1 MGKHVRRTQ
10 SQRDARNRKPGKTN
24 PIRIITKGSSKR
36 RRETDNSKE
45 RNPKKLAKARA
56 KEKGKGKAM
65 AKMIEKGRPRRIRN
79 QTLPKKLAKKKKK
92 QTPPKKMEK
101 KKKKKKKKKS

>member
-1 MGKHVRRTQ
+1 MGKMERKIRKLKHVRRTQ

-24 PIRIITKGSSKR
+24 PIRKITKGSSKR
-36 RRETDNSKE
+36 RREADNSKE

-79 QTLPKKLAKKKKK
+79 QTLPKNWQGRQRK
-92 QTPPKKMEK
+92 E
-101 KKKKKKKKKS
+101 